1 MHTMSLKHVQLT
13 NQLRAY
19 KREVYGAAAEEFDRL
34 RTEGGVDL
42 EQAAELLSLCAATQV
57 VLRERET
64 SHERL
69 LEYLVNGMSLD
80 GPGLP
85 SPVGPRHEGDRMFEH
100 LSAHIDQIA
109 QAALE
114 AYADQPYAASLAN
127 WMEGERRRN
136 RFKAWAMTH
145 PTCALS

>member
-1 MHTMSLKHVQLT
+1 MHTVSVEHVQLT

-19 KREVYGAAAEEFDRL
+19 KREVYGAAAAEFDRL

-57 VLRERET
+57 VMREHEINR
-64 SHERL
+64 ERL

-85 SPVGPRHEGDRMFEH
+85 SPIGPVYEGDRMFER
-100 LSAHIDQIA
+100 LSAHIDRIA
-109 QAALE
+109 QASLE
-114 AYADQPYAASLAN
+114 TYADQPYAASLAI
-127 WMEGERRRN
+127 WMEGERQRN

-145 PTCALS
+145 PTCTLS

>member
-1 MHTMSLKHVQLT
+1 MHTVSLEQVQLT
-13 NQLRAY
+13 NRLRAY

-42 EQAAELLSLCAATQV
+42 EQTAELLSLCAATQV
-57 VLRERET
+57 VLREREIN
-64 SHERL
+64 HERL

-85 SPVGPRHEGDRMFEH
+85 SPIGPVYEGDRMFER

-109 QAALE
+109 QASLD
-114 AYADQPYAASLAN
+114 AYADQPYAASLET
-127 WMEGERRRN
+127 WMGGERRRN
-136 RFKAWAMTH
+136 RFKAWVMTH
-145 PTCALS
+145 PTCALN

>member
-1 MHTMSLKHVQLT
+1 
-13 NQLRAY
+13 
-19 KREVYGAAAEEFDRL
+19 VYGAAAEEFDRL
-34 RTEGGVDL
+34 RTEDGVDL
-42 EQAAELLSLCAATQV
+42 EQAADLLSLCAATQV
-57 VLRERET
+57 VLREREIN
-64 SHERL
+64 HDRL

-85 SPVGPRHEGDRMFEH
+85 SPIGDVYEGDRMFGR
-100 LSAHIDQIA
+100 LSAYIDRIA
-109 QAALE
+109 QASLE
-114 AYADQPYAASLAN
+114 AYADQPYAASLTT

>member
-1 MHTMSLKHVQLT
+1 MHTMSLEHVQLT

-19 KREVYGAAAEEFDRL
+19 KREVYGAAAEAFERL
-34 RTEGGVDL
+34 RAEGGIDL
-42 EQAAELLSLCAATQV
+42 DAAAELLSLHAATQV
-57 VLRERET
+57 VAYQREIN
-64 SHERL
+64 HERL

-85 SPVGPRHEGDRMFEH
+85 SPIGPVSEGDRAFED
-100 LSAHIDQIA
+100 LSAHIDRIA
-109 QAALE
+109 QASLE
-114 AYADQPYAASLAN
+114 AYADQPYAASLAT

-145 PTCALS
+145 ATCTLS